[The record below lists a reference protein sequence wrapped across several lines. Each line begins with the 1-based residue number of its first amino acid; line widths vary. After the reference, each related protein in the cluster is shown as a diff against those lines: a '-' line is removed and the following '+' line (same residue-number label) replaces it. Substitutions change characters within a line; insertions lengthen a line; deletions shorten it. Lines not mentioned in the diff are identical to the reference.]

1 MSFMVDRAATNSMVV
16 ITMTSSSSAA
26 AGDDTITAGSGNDN
40 LTGGYGADTLTGGAG
55 NDDFVY
61 LDLKDTNDT
70 ILDFMDS
77 GNDQIDLSALDANG
91 ALGGNQAFGWGGT
104 TPTANSLWFSESGG
118 NTTLFGDTDG
128 NVATAEF
135 MITLPTF
142 SGFAAYSN
150 PLSPPPD
157 ITF

>member
-1 MSFMVDRAATNSMVV
+1 VLTGSG
-16 ITMTSSSSAA
+16 
-26 AGDDTITAGSGNDN
+26 GDDT
-40 LTGGYGADTLTGGAG
+40 
-55 NDDFVY
+55 FVY

-91 ALGGNQAFGWGGT
+91 ALGGDQAFGWGGS
-104 TPTANSLWFSESGG
+104 TPTANSLWMVESGG

-128 NVATAEF
+128 NAATAEF
-135 MITLPTF
+135 MLTLPSFT
-142 SGFAAYSN
+142 GFD
-150 PLSPPPD
+150 PLTPPPD

>member
-1 MSFMVDRAATNSMVV
+1 MLLGD
-16 ITMTSSSSAA
+16 
-26 AGDDTITAGSGNDN
+26 AGNDHIYGGSGNDN
-40 LTGGYGADTLTGGAG
+40 IDGGADNDILIGGYGADTLTGGAG

-135 MITLPTF
+135 MISLPTF
-142 SGFAAYSN
+142 SGFALFGN
-150 PLSPPPD
+150 PLTPPPD